1 MPPELMIKLKY
12 LENRN
17 NPAEVFEAMALYINA
32 YKDFGQLLTN
42 SVGLELDFQFQL
54 NDIEKSSILSKLSAL
69 PNSIDAM
76 LEKAFYSSGNSLFQA
91 LKETNET
98 KSEEQ
103 VESVAVS
110 IESTLADNIKYKI
123 ADPYIDRQNLAY
135 VLKGFSAANE
145 KINPGESVIIM
156 SSHQPE
162 QKCNLNT
169 SWRFT
174 GNPKNMFRGST
185 ECQAH
190 RDKLSVKISVNEGNS
205 VWSFRSHS
213 LDRRFCARITHKE
226 WLESYQNGLI
236 QAIGPKDVIEADIS
250 YDIYTPPKGKG
261 QPQIRNARIKEIVN
275 VHRNNGRQYE
285 L

>member
-42 SVGLELDFQFQL
+42 SVGLKLDFQFQL

-261 QPQIRNARIKEIVN
+261 SHK
-275 VHRNNGRQYE
+275 
-285 L
+285 

>member
-42 SVGLELDFQFQL
+42 SVGLKLDFQFQL

-135 VLKGFSAANE
+135 VLKGFSAA
-145 KINPGESVIIM
+145 K
-156 SSHQPE
+156 
-162 QKCNLNT
+162 
-169 SWRFT
+169 R
-174 GNPKNMFRGST
+174 
-185 ECQAH
+185 
-190 RDKLSVKISVNEGNS
+190 
-205 VWSFRSHS
+205 
-213 LDRRFCARITHKE
+213 
-226 WLESYQNGLI
+226 
-236 QAIGPKDVIEADIS
+236 
-250 YDIYTPPKGKG
+250 
-261 QPQIRNARIKEIVN
+261 
-275 VHRNNGRQYE
+275 
-285 L
+285 